1 MWVLGYIQRIIRAP
15 HCANLMHSDLVL
27 CHDER
32 PMASQALMRHA
43 WRDRAYPG
51 ACEAVLAPLARLSLP
66 AWYGFMLLSDRHAE
80 SRDASPTAGSETTPS
95 RHRRCPC
102 LAHALPTPA
111 SHRHVGRHNVPA
123 LLMLRLAGCPLHPAY
138 SMGMEG
144 STGGGRKASK
154 PLLD

>member
-1 MWVLGYIQRIIRAP
+1 MQPCCGDTKPLCHAAHASVALLGVSIAHIGGDKA
-15 HCANLMHSDLVL
+15 LVL

-80 SRDASPTAGSETTPS
+80 SRDASPTAGSET
-95 RHRRCPC
+95 
-102 LAHALPTPA
+102 
-111 SHRHVGRHNVPA
+111 
-123 LLMLRLAGCPLHPAY
+123 
-138 SMGMEG
+138 
-144 STGGGRKASK
+144 
-154 PLLD
+154 